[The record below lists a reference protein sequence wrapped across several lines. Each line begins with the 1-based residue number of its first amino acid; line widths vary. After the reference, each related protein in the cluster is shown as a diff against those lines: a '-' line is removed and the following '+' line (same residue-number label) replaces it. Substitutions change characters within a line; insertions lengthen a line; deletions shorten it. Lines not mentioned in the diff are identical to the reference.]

1 MFLIVPEFVLCCICC
16 ISIGGQYC
24 WSAGECQSQKCQRL
38 NSPRTTIGVIRE
50 LFETLRTPLLPN
62 GCPWVVFLSITSLHF
77 TLLLVK
83 VSNPLPCEIRVYER
97 LFLHKN
103 PENPADV
110 PGGFLSDINPQSLSV
125 HAGFVDKS
133 VVEAKVYDRFQVK
146 MMLSLR

>member
-1 MFLIVPEFVLCCICC
+1 MGFH
-16 ISIGGQYC
+16 
-24 WSAGECQSQKCQRL
+24 
-38 NSPRTTIGVIRE
+38 
-50 LFETLRTPLLPN
+50 
-62 GCPWVVFLSITSLHF
+62 SITSLHF

-125 HAGFVDKS
+125 HAGFVDQS

-146 MMLSLR
+146 MIVEPSFICHVPLLAQAFFHVTLPRCAGRYH